1 MRIDKFLSECKV
13 ATRRE
18 SGAAIRR
25 GQVLLDGAAVKR
37 ADTQVDPEKSE
48 VIYCGVRVLYRRYT
62 YVLLNKPDGVV
73 SATADARERTVLD
86 LLPPEVRKFELFPC
100 GRLDKNT
107 LGLVLLTDNG
117 PLAHTLL
124 SPKRHVE
131 KVYRFECAHP
141 LTAETVK
148 KLEGGVDIGGYV
160 TKPCTIRMDGETAG
174 EITLSEG
181 KYHQIK
187 LMWNAV
193 DNRIL
198 YLERIRFANLTPD
211 GLAVG
216 RVLRDLLGDDVTRA
230 RQRGGGVRHVL
241 SGIDEVRRRFR
252 ERLVVPLLAGEDEE
266 RQRLQ
271 PPLARDRRAGL
282 ALLLIREV
290 HVLQLV
296 QRLCR
301 VERRPD
307 GGGQL
312 ALRVDGG
319 ADLLAARLKAA
330 QIIQPLDERAQ
341 LHVIEA
347 AGRLLAVA
355 RDERDR
361 VAVVVQLNRLFDL
374 PAPNA
379 ELIGQNLQNIHVSF
393 PFPQVF

>member
-25 GQVLLDGAAVKR
+25 G
-37 ADTQVDPEKSE
+37 QVDPEKSE

-73 SATADARERTVLD
+73 SATSDARERTVLD

-117 PLAHTLL
+117 PLAHALL

-141 LTAETVK
+141 LTAETVE

-198 YLERIRFANLTPD
+198 YLERIRFANLTAD
-211 GLAVG
+211 GLA
-216 RVLRDLLGDDVTRA
+216 
-230 RQRGGGVRHVL
+230 RGEWRML
-241 SGIDEVRRRFR
+241 T
-252 ERLVVPLLAGEDEE
+252 DEE
-266 RQRLQ
+266 IKTLEEM
-271 PPLARDRRAGL
+271 G
-282 ALLLIREV
+282 
-290 HVLQLV
+290 
-296 QRLCR
+296 
-301 VERRPD
+301 
-307 GGGQL
+307 
-312 ALRVDGG
+312 
-319 ADLLAARLKAA
+319 
-330 QIIQPLDERAQ
+330 
-341 LHVIEA
+341 
-347 AGRLLAVA
+347 
-355 RDERDR
+355 
-361 VAVVVQLNRLFDL
+361 N
-374 PAPNA
+374 
-379 ELIGQNLQNIHVSF
+379 
-393 PFPQVF
+393 

>member
-1 MRIDKFLSECKV
+1 MR
-13 ATRRE
+13 
-18 SGAAIRR
+18 
-25 GQVLLDGAAVKR
+25 
-37 ADTQVDPEKSE
+37 
-48 VIYCGVRVLYRRYT
+48 
-62 YVLLNKPDGVV
+62 N
-73 SATADARERTVLD
+73 
-86 LLPPEVRKFELFPC
+86 
-100 GRLDKNT
+100 
-107 LGLVLLTDNG
+107 
-117 PLAHTLL
+117 
-124 SPKRHVE
+124 
-131 KVYRFECAHP
+131 
-141 LTAETVK
+141 
-148 KLEGGVDIGGYV
+148 
-160 TKPCTIRMDGETAG
+160 
-174 EITLSEG
+174 
-181 KYHQIK
+181 
-187 LMWNAV
+187 
-193 DNRIL
+193 
-198 YLERIRFANLTPD
+198 
-211 GLAVG
+211 
-216 RVLRDLLGDDVTRA
+216 LLGDDVARA

-241 SGIDEVRRRFR
+241 FGIDEVRRRFR

-341 LHVIEA
+341 LHVVEA

-361 VAVVVQLNRLFDL
+361 VAVVVQLDRLFDL